1 MAGLAVEP
9 QHSQQDAAIAT
20 PIISEMISKNDHS
33 NNDLADN
40 NEEIEDDD
48 DIRPHERFHI

>member
-1 MAGLAVEP
+1 
-9 QHSQQDAAIAT
+9 
-20 PIISEMISKNDHS
+20 MISKNDYS

-40 NEEIEDDD
+40 DEEIEDDD